1 MNQGRSCDDGKR
13 ESETREIFDDATLLI
28 LKMEGGSRIPGV
40 WAGSWKRQGVDSP
53 LEPPGGSHPCQ
64 NLDFRSTR
72 PILDF

>member
-53 LEPPGGSHPCQ
+53 LEPPKGM
-64 NLDFRSTR
+64 
-72 PILDF
+72 